1 MEDWCFITP
10 TFHGDLGRF
19 ALLRESMAAFGA
31 ADVPHYAL
39 IETEDVPAF
48 ERAGLDGV
56 TLLPSCDLLDPEVE
70 RRRLAF
76 KRSGPPRWQRI
87 QRSVHKRTGM
97 LPGSRYFGW
106 NTQQLLKLA
115 ASASLPHDIA
125 LSFDSDNI
133 VTAPL
138 LHSNFVRSDG
148 TVALYQQR
156 GRLQHA
162 RKPGGWYGHACML
175 LDRPPPTQAG
185 DDEHDYVTHPFVFER
200 RVTQQLLAWLEQHH
214 NQPWWDCLLNLPL
227 GQLSEFMIY
236 GVFVDT
242 HLHYDGVF
250 TQPARAYNRW
260 LDTEQQRR
268 NADEEIAAIFADPD
282 ARFLVLQAD
291 HHNRWP
297 VEKFTPIVRQH
308 LRAAQQSPTSTSE
321 TRRRRPQWQSQ
332 SRASRQ

>member
-1 MEDWCFITP
+1 MKSWCFITP

-70 RRRLAF
+70 RQRLAF
-76 KRSGPPRWQRI
+76 KLSGPRRWLRFK
-87 QRSVHKRTGM
+87 RSMYKRTGR
-97 LPGSRYFGW
+97 PRNARYFGW
-106 NTQQLLKLA
+106 NTQQLLKFA
-115 ASASLPHDIA
+115 ASRNLPHEIA
-125 LSFDSDNI
+125 LSFDSDNV

-138 LHSNFVRSDG
+138 DHHDYVREDG
-148 TVALYQQR
+148 KVMLFESR
-156 GRLQHA
+156 GALQHP
-162 RKPGGWYGHACML
+162 RKPGGWYGNACML
-175 LDRPPPTQAG
+175 LDQPPPTLPG
-185 DDEHDYVTHPFVFER
+185 DAEHNYVTHPFVFEK
-200 RVTQQLLAWLEQHH
+200 RVTTQLLAWLERRYSK
-214 NQPWWDCLLNLPL
+214 PWWACLLDQPL
-227 GQLSEFMIY
+227 GQLSEFMTY
-236 GVFVDT
+236 GVFVDK
-242 HLHYDGVF
+242 HLNYDGVF
-250 TQPARAYNRW
+250 VEPVNAYNRW

-321 TRRRRPQWQSQ
+321 TRRRRPRWQSQ